1 MAVKQE
7 PYIQPKDS
15 NDAEADT
22 LVLSGQKSRPSQIT
36 FQFPSHHG
44 FKWPGK
50 DAHLVSPEQARDLR
64 LILTALALNNH
75 PAFLPHSRHPGR
87 SDLPEIENGGN
98 AAPERERVKI
108 NFVDG
113 KGKPE
118 VKKSESGETLTVNIY
133 NNPSNVQH
141 NTQNNG
147 QAGSLLNTLTSLTP
161 WGMAKVLG
169 GTSIAVLGTYYLGPT
184 VLNYAKN
191 KLAGMVLPENL
202 MARTTEFF
210 STPLSWFRNG
220 TGSAAATAAA
230 TVAETAT
237 ETLAATA
244 TQTATNVATP
254 TITQAATETLA
265 HNGTTQILPTILQG
279 DVPLSAVTG
288 GVMDSISDGLSNA
301 ASVVGNVAARGLNLG
316 FSFLNSPASMF
327 VFPFFYNYARSR
339 GAKGRAHDIHYH
351 VTPPIYQETGRAT
364 GQVKGFKGNVHG
376 FRSS

>member
-1 MAVKQE
+1 M
-7 PYIQPKDS
+7 
-15 NDAEADT
+15 
-22 LVLSGQKSRPSQIT
+22 
-36 FQFPSHHG
+36 
-44 FKWPGK
+44 
-50 DAHLVSPEQARDLR
+50 VSPEQARDLR

-75 PAFLPHSRHPGR
+75 PAFLPHSRRTSR
-87 SDLPEIENGGN
+87 SDLPEIENGGD

-147 QAGSLLNTLTSLTP
+147 QAGSLLNTLANVTP

-191 KLAGMVLPENL
+191 KLFGLVLPENL

-220 TGSAAATAAA
+220 TGSAAAAAA

-237 ETLAATA
+237 ETIAAAATETVA
-244 TQTATNVATP
+244 NMATP
-254 TITQAATETLA
+254 TITQAVNETLA
-265 HNGTTQILPTILQG
+265 HNGTHVLPTSLPG
-279 DVPLSAVTG
+279 DIPLSAVTG
-288 GVMDSISDGLSNA
+288 GVMDSISDGLSST
-301 ASVVGNVAARGLNLG
+301 ASVVGDIAGRGLNFA

-327 VFPFFYNYARSR
+327 VLPVFYNYARSR
-339 GAKGRAHDIHYH
+339 GAKGRAQDIHYH
-351 VTPPIYQETGRAT
+351 VTPPLSVYQETGRAT
-364 GQVKGFKGNVHG
+364 GPVKGFSNVHG
-376 FRSS
+376 FR